1 METPNELTRAAD
13 LAAKLGIGRASRHVL
28 LCADQTKPKCAPR
41 EVTTRVWVYLKR
53 RIRELGLE
61 GTVTASSEHGGAGPA
76 CVLRTKADC
85 LRVCADG
92 PICVVYPEGV
102 WYRAVDEAV
111 LERILQE
118 HVLGGRVVEE
128 HVIARAPWSRP
139 ERAP

>member
-1 METPNELTRAAD
+1 METPNEPTRAAD
-13 LAAKLGIGRASRHVL
+13 LAAKLGVGRATRHIF

-41 EVTTRVWVYLKR
+41 DVTTRVWVYLKR

-61 GTVTASSEHGGAGPA
+61 GTLTASSAHEAGEPE
-76 CVLRTKADC
+76 CILRTKADC

-102 WYRAVDEAV
+102 WYRAVDETV

-118 HVLGGRVVEE
+118 HVIGGRVVQEYA
-128 HVIARAPWSRP
+128 IARAPWVDP
-139 ERAP
+139 A